1 MLKGITEIKRKNMT
15 LQIELTSEMETR
27 LNIEAE
33 RKGIS
38 RIKIV
43 QSALEE
49 RLNRS
54 DFERRLLAKGLIT
67 EIPPRM
73 PDDDVRKDFQPVKV
87 EGKPVSETIIEE
99 RG

>member
-1 MLKGITEIKRKNMT
+1 MT
-15 LQIELTSEMETR
+15 LQIELTPELATR
-27 LNIEAE
+27 LTVEAE
-33 RKGIS
+33 KKGVS
-38 RIKIV
+38 KTEIV
-43 QSALEE
+43 KSALEE

-67 EIPPRM
+67 EIPPRL
-73 PDDDVRKDFQPVKV
+73 PDDEMRKDFQPVKV